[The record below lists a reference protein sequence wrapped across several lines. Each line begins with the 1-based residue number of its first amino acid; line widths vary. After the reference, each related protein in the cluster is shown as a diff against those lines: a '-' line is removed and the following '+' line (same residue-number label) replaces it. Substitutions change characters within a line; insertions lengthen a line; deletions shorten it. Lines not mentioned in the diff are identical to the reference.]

1 MSEHQ
6 ESEAEEARNTS
17 PEALESESVAWYG
30 DLDMTTVV
38 VAGFISTVLTVLIIA
53 VVQGLYYQWQFDAIR
68 RVGSETYISPAE
80 SIVQAQKETLTAGA
94 LPTSLTGGEG
104 SKMYYPM
111 ADQRVLISLDDA
123 KDKVIA
129 EMAKQ

>member
-17 PEALESESVAWYG
+17 PEALESESVAWYD
-30 DLDMTTVV
+30 DLDMTTVA
-38 VAGFISTVLTVLIIA
+38 VAGFVSTVLTVVIIA

-80 SIVQAQKETLTAGA
+80 SIVNAQKETLTSGA
-94 LPTSLTGGEG
+94 LPTSLTERTDGD
-104 SKMYYPM
+104 MYYPM
-111 ADQRVLISLDDA
+111 ADQRVLISLDEA
-123 KDKVIA
+123 YKKMRS
-129 EMAKQ
+129 EMAEK

>member
-1 MSEHQ
+1 MSVSQ
-6 ESEAEEARNTS
+6 ENGPEEARDTS
-17 PEALESESVAWYG
+17 PEALESESVAWYD
-30 DLDMTTVV
+30 DLDMTTVF
-38 VAGFISTVLTVLIIA
+38 VAGFVSTVLTVVIIA

-94 LPTSLTGGEG
+94 LPTSLTGGDKSE
-104 SKMYYPM
+104 MYYPM
-111 ADQRVLISLDDA
+111 ADQRVLISLDEA

>member
-17 PEALESESVAWYG
+17 PEALESESVAWYD

-38 VAGFISTVLTVLIIA
+38 VAGFISTVLTVVIIA

-80 SIVQAQKETLTAGA
+80 SIVQAQKETLTSGA
-94 LPTSLTGGEG
+94 LPTSLTGGSE
-104 SKMYYPM
+104 SSMYYPM
-111 ADQRVLISLDDA
+111 ADQRVLISLDEA

>member
-1 MSEHQ
+1 MSVSQ
-6 ESEAEEARNTS
+6 ENGPEEARDTS
-17 PEALESESVAWYG
+17 PEALESESVAWYD

-38 VAGFISTVLTVLIIA
+38 VAGFISTVLTVVIIA

-94 LPTSLTGGEG
+94 LPTSLTGGSE
-104 SKMYYPM
+104 SSMYYPM
-111 ADQRVLISLDDA
+111 ADQRVLISLDEA